1 MSKHQRQ
8 LTAVASCG
16 MEGVSLSTSA
26 PCTSEPAV
34 DWSSHGFMRVAAVS
48 PPIHLGDPAANA
60 DEIARWASKLHGDG
74 ASILVFPEL
83 SLSGYTCE
91 DLFLTDGLRQR
102 TETALASL
110 CAQTI
115 DLDAVIVVGT
125 PLVIADGRRVNAA
138 LVLHR
143 GSVHGGVP
151 KQHLPNAGEFYER
164 RWFAPGFGLTSTAR
178 LPGLSPFPVSPD
190 LIFGFGAARIGIEI
204 CEDLWAPDPP
214 STAIALSGANVIVN
228 PSGSNELVA
237 KADYRRDLVRQQSA
251 RTRCAYIYAGSGPTE
266 STKDLVFGGHTLI
279 AENGTLLSEG
289 ERFALTGT
297 HTMVDIDI
305 SRLDNER
312 ARDIT
317 WSTAPRPSVGVRL
330 IDVDAP
336 VRALTTL
343 RRPLARN
350 PFVPDDPRTRDE
362 RAEEILA
369 IQSVGLAR
377 RLLAA
382 HTDNVVIGVSGGLDS
397 TLALLVCSE
406 AMRRLDRPNT
416 CIVGITMPGLG
427 TTIRTHNAADQLMD
441 LLGVTARTIP
451 IGAAI
456 AQHFA
461 DIGHDEND
469 HSVVFENA
477 QARERTQ
484 ILFDVANQV
493 GGIVVGTGD
502 LSELALGWCTYN
514 ADHMANYAVNS
525 SVPKT
530 LVRHL
535 VRWFADRPSTALP
548 LREVLHLVADTPIS
562 PELLPPDASG
572 NIVQETEDVI
582 GPYELHDFFLFHLL
596 RNGATRDKI
605 RALTGVAYRDTYPP
619 AVIDRWLEVFW
630 RRFHTQQ
637 FKRTTLPPGPKVG
650 SVSVSPRGDLRLP
663 DELTG

>member
-1 MSKHQRQ
+1 
-8 LTAVASCG
+8 
-16 MEGVSLSTSA
+16 MEAVSLSSSGS
-26 PCTSEPAV
+26 PTSEPAV
-34 DWSSHGFMRVAAVS
+34 DWSSHGFVRVAAIS
-48 PPIHLGDPAANA
+48 PPIHLGQPAANA
-60 DEIARWASKLHGDG
+60 DEIARWATQLHGDG

-83 SLSGYTCE
+83 SLTGYTCE
-91 DLFLTDGLRQR
+91 DLFLTDGLRMG
-102 TETALASL
+102 TEAALASL

-115 DLDAVIVVGT
+115 NLDAVIVVGA

-143 GSVHGGVP
+143 GSIYGAVP

-164 RWFAPGFGLTSTAR
+164 RWFVPGFDLSSTAQVPGLTA
-178 LPGLSPFPVSPD
+178 FPVSPN
-190 LIFGFGAARIGIEI
+190 LIFTFGAARIGVEI

-214 STAIALSGANVIVN
+214 STAIALSGANVVVN

-279 AENGTLLSEG
+279 AENGALIAEG
-289 ERFALTGT
+289 ERFALSGA
-297 HTMVDIDI
+297 HIVVDIDV

-317 WSTAPRPSVGVRL
+317 WSTAPRPL
-330 IDVDAP
+330 IGPRNIPLSPP

-343 RRPLARN
+343 GRPLARN

-377 RLLAA
+377 RMLAA
-382 HTDNVVIGVSGGLDS
+382 RTDNVVIGVSGGLDS
-397 TLALLVCSE
+397 TLALLVCAE
-406 AMRRLDRPNT
+406 AMRRLNRSSR
-416 CIVGITMPGLG
+416 CIVGISMPGLG
-427 TTIRTHNAADQLMD
+427 TTTRTRTAADQLME
-441 LLGVTARTIP
+441 LLGVTVRTIP
-451 IGAAI
+451 IGPAVG
-456 AQHFA
+456 QHFA
-461 DIGHDEND
+461 DVGHDPND

-484 ILFDVANQV
+484 ILFDIANQV

-535 VRWFADRPSTALP
+535 VRWFADRPSTAP
-548 LREVLHLVADTPIS
+548 ALREVLHMVADTPIS
-562 PELLPPDASG
+562 PELLPPDTDG

-596 RNGATRDKI
+596 RNGATRGKI
-605 RALTGVAYRDTYPP
+605 RALAGVAYADTYPP
-619 AVIDRWLEVFW
+619 ATIDRWLDVFW

>member
-1 MSKHQRQ
+1 ME
-8 LTAVASCG
+8 AVPLSVSG
-16 MEGVSLSTSA
+16 QVNTNDRSDFGVERA
-26 PCTSEPAV
+26 AI
-34 DWSSHGFMRVAAVS
+34 DWSAYGFVRVAAVS
-48 PPIHLGDPAANA
+48 PPVHLGNPEANA
-60 DEIARWASKLHGDG
+60 DEIARWSTQLHSGG

-83 SLSGYTCE
+83 SLTGYTCE
-91 DLFLTDGLRQR
+91 DQFLTDGLRYK
-102 TETALASL
+102 TEAAIASL

-115 DLDAVIVVGT
+115 DLDAVIIVGA
-125 PLVIADGRRVNAA
+125 PLVMIDGRRINAA
-138 LVLHR
+138 LVIHQ
-143 GSVHGGVP
+143 GVVCGAVP

-164 RWFAPGFGLTSTAR
+164 RWFVSGFGLSGSAHV
-178 LPGLSPFPVSPD
+178 PGLGAFPVSTD
-190 LIFGFGAARIGIEI
+190 LIFAFGQARIGIEI

-266 STKDLVFGGHTLI
+266 STKDLVFGGHTLV
-279 AENGTLLSEG
+279 AENGALIAEG
-289 ERFALTGT
+289 ERFVLGGT
-297 HTMVDIDI
+297 HTMIDVDLT
-305 SRLDNER
+305 RLDNER

-317 WSTAPRPSVGVRL
+317 WSTAPRSPIGPLRIELDSPL
-330 IDVDAP
+330 
-336 VRALTTL
+336 RALTTL
-343 RRPLARN
+343 RRTVPRN

-382 HTDNVVIGVSGGLDS
+382 KTEKVVIGVSGGLDS
-397 TLALLVCSE
+397 TLALIVCAES
-406 AMRRLDRPNT
+406 MRRLDRSND

-427 TTIRTHNAADQLMD
+427 TTIRTHTAADQLME
-441 LLGVTARTIP
+441 LIGVAARTIP
-451 IGAAI
+451 IGAAV
-456 AQHFA
+456 AQHFD
-461 DIGHDEND
+461 DIGHAADD

-502 LSELALGWCTYN
+502 LSELALGWCTFN

-535 VRWFADRPSTALP
+535 VRWFADRPSTAP
-548 LREVLHLVADTPIS
+548 SLRDVLHQVADIPVS
-562 PELLPPDASG
+562 PELLPPDAAG
-572 NIVQETEDVI
+572 NIAQETEDVI

-596 RNGATRDKI
+596 RNGETKEKI
-605 RALTGVAYRDTYPP
+605 CALTNVVFADTYEP
-619 AVIDRWLEVFW
+619 AAIDRWLDVFW

-637 FKRTTLPPGPKVG
+637 FKRTTLPPGPKIG

>member
-1 MSKHQRQ
+1 ME
-8 LTAVASCG
+8 AVPLSVSG
-16 MEGVSLSTSA
+16 QVNTNDRSDFGVERAT
-26 PCTSEPAV
+26 V
-34 DWSSHGFMRVAAVS
+34 DWSAYGFVRVAAVS
-48 PPIHLGDPAANA
+48 PPVHLGDPEANA
-60 DEIARWASKLHGDG
+60 DEIARWSTQLHSGG

-83 SLSGYTCE
+83 SLTGYTCE
-91 DLFLTDGLRQR
+91 DLFLTDGLRQK
-102 TETALASL
+102 TEAAIASL

-115 DLDAVIVVGT
+115 DLDAVIIVGA
-125 PLVIADGRRVNAA
+125 PLVIIDGRRINAA
-138 LVLHR
+138 LVIHQ
-143 GSVHGGVP
+143 GVVCGAVP

-164 RWFAPGFGLTSTAR
+164 RWFVSGFGLSSSAHV
-178 LPGLSPFPVSPD
+178 PGLGAFPVSTD
-190 LIFGFGAARIGIEI
+190 LIFAFGQARIGIEI

-214 STAIALSGANVIVN
+214 STAIALNGANVIVN

-266 STKDLVFGGHTLI
+266 STKDLVFGGHTLV
-279 AENGTLLSEG
+279 AENGALIAEG
-289 ERFALTGT
+289 ERFVLGGT
-297 HTMVDIDI
+297 HTMIDIDLT
-305 SRLDNER
+305 RLDNER

-317 WSTAPRPSVGVRL
+317 WSTAPRSPIGHLL
-330 IDVDAP
+330 IELDSP
-336 VRALTTL
+336 LRALTTL
-343 RRPLARN
+343 RRTVPRN

-382 HTDNVVIGVSGGLDS
+382 KTEKVVIGVSGGLDS
-397 TLALLVCSE
+397 TLALIVCAES
-406 AMRRLDRPNT
+406 MRRLDRSND

-427 TTIRTHNAADQLMD
+427 TTIRTHTAADQLME
-441 LLGVTARTIP
+441 LTGVAARTIP
-451 IGAAI
+451 IGAAV

-461 DIGHDEND
+461 DIGHDADD

-502 LSELALGWCTYN
+502 LSELALGWCTFN

-535 VRWFADRPSTALP
+535 VRWFADRPSTAP
-548 LREVLHLVADTPIS
+548 SLRDVLLQVADIPVS
-562 PELLPPDASG
+562 PELLPPDAAG

-596 RNGATRDKI
+596 RNGETKEKI
-605 RALTGVAYRDTYPP
+605 CALTNVAFADTYEP
-619 AVIDRWLEVFW
+619 AAIDRWLDVFW

-637 FKRTTLPPGPKVG
+637 FKRTTLPPGPKIG

>member
-1 MSKHQRQ
+1 ME
-8 LTAVASCG
+8 AVPLSVSG
-16 MEGVSLSTSA
+16 QVNSNDRSDFGVERA
-26 PCTSEPAV
+26 AV
-34 DWSSHGFMRVAAVS
+34 DWSAYGFVRVAAVS
-48 PPIHLGDPAANA
+48 PPVHLGNPEANA
-60 DEIARWASKLHGDG
+60 DEIARWSTQLHSGG

-83 SLSGYTCE
+83 SLTGYTCE
-91 DLFLTDGLRQR
+91 DLFLTDGLRYK
-102 TETALASL
+102 TEAAIASL

-115 DLDAVIVVGT
+115 DLDAVIIVGA
-125 PLVIADGRRVNAA
+125 PLVMIDGRRINAA
-138 LVLHR
+138 LVIHQ
-143 GSVHGGVP
+143 GVVCGAVP

-164 RWFAPGFGLTSTAR
+164 RWFVSGFGLSGSAHV
-178 LPGLSPFPVSPD
+178 PGLGAFPVSTD
-190 LIFGFGAARIGIEI
+190 LIFTFGQARIGIEI

-266 STKDLVFGGHTLI
+266 STKDLVFGGHTLV
-279 AENGTLLSEG
+279 AENGALIAEG
-289 ERFALTGT
+289 ERFVLGGT
-297 HTMVDIDI
+297 HTMIDVDLT
-305 SRLDNER
+305 RLDNER

-317 WSTAPRPSVGVRL
+317 WSTAPRSTIGPLRIELDSPL
-330 IDVDAP
+330 
-336 VRALTTL
+336 RALTTL
-343 RRPLARN
+343 RRTVPRN

-382 HTDNVVIGVSGGLDS
+382 KTEKVVIGVSGGLDS
-397 TLALLVCSE
+397 TLALIVCAES
-406 AMRRLDRPNT
+406 MRRLDRSND

-427 TTIRTHNAADQLMD
+427 TTIRTHTAADQLME
-441 LLGVTARTIP
+441 LIGVAARTIP
-451 IGAAI
+451 IGAAV
-456 AQHFA
+456 AQHFD
-461 DIGHDEND
+461 DIGHAADD

-502 LSELALGWCTYN
+502 LSELALGWCTFN

-535 VRWFADRPSTALP
+535 VRWFADRPSTAP
-548 LREVLHLVADTPIS
+548 SLRDVLHQVADIPVS
-562 PELLPPDASG
+562 PELLPPDAAG

-596 RNGATRDKI
+596 RNGETKEKI
-605 RALTGVAYRDTYPP
+605 CALTNVVFADTYEP
-619 AVIDRWLEVFW
+619 AAIDRWLDVFW

-637 FKRTTLPPGPKVG
+637 FKRTTLPPGPKIG